1 LSGGPSWCRSAGQA
15 DEEVHVGQ
23 VRKMGGALI
32 ALGLIAVS
40 ASLVEAAKKSC
51 AQKLGSQ
58 VYSCT
63 VAAEGGG
70 TFQDCLRFSSPG
82 TMGDFD
88 LRSDAQGLLVG
99 CSCKGKGSSKKPKF
113 EALPIFVCSGSDN
126 EGEYLFEGNVSGS
139 GKKLSKGV
147 ATNGSGGSFVFD
159 CKVDPAC
166 AVAQ

>member
-1 LSGGPSWCRSAGQA
+1 
-15 DEEVHVGQ
+15 VGQ